1 MRLLTVLL
9 MAVAMPAAAQ
19 VEWLPVPEDAPV
31 RTDRRPAVGEWHFG
45 LDVGFANFIPGV
57 FQERGSRFVIFGERQ
72 VHRWAALQADGNCSR
87 GSRRRQPNVPQ
98 EFVSLC
104 AGVVSGVVPIELH
117 PKLWPYVRAGYGV
130 ALWDEE
136 AREGFYNVEEIAPT
150 WVLAAGFRSYLG
162 AEQRVGLRLD
172 VQRQETSLRDLR
184 VPHWSFGLGLSMRFP
199 RGFTLED

>member
-1 MRLLTVLL
+1 MRLLFVMLL
-9 MAVAMPAAAQ
+9 AVATPAAAQ
-19 VEWLPVPEDAPV
+19 VEWLPVPEDTPA
-31 RTDRRPAVGEWHFG
+31 RADRRPTVGEWHFG
-45 LDVGFANFIPGV
+45 VDAGFANYLPGV
-57 FQERGSRFVIFGERQ
+57 FQERGTRFVVYGERQ
-72 VHRWAALQADGNCSR
+72 VHRWVAIQMDGNCSR
-87 GSRRRQPNVPQ
+87 GSYRRVPNVPQ

-117 PKLWPYVRAGYGV
+117 PKLWPYVRVGYGI

-136 AREGFYNVEEIAPT
+136 AREGFYNVEEMEPT
-150 WVLAAGFRSYLG
+150 WVLAAGFRSYIG

-172 VQRQETSLRDLR
+172 VQRQQTSLRDLR